1 VTLNMKNLIE
11 KIKTFP
17 LDELFTQLR
26 GASVIR
32 IIYERIDE
40 ARRHFKSGLIE
51 IKSYRD
57 FNQQIAEC
65 IQYLYSDGLLV
76 PRKISLRAAMAEGLD
91 LLERH
96 YEGSDGMQGY
106 NVAYL
111 DSVGS
116 QGRGFEFMLS
126 QLAESIRDREIF
138 RYTNGQFS
146 LLIDPSDWNT
156 HKQIVEEIV
165 EKYAAFLPDDIRM
178 GSPNRFIKYYR
189 DLIEVIL
196 SSDQT
201 IEQVR
206 NSPKFIPG
214 N

>member
-1 VTLNMKNLIE
+1 MI
-11 KIKTFP
+11 P
-17 LDELFTQLR
+17 LYELFTQLR

-32 IIYERIDE
+32 IIHERIDE
-40 ARRHFKSGLIE
+40 SRRHFKPELIE

-65 IQYLYSDGLLV
+65 IQHLYSDGLLV
-76 PRKISLRAAMAEGLD
+76 PRRVSLRTAMAEGLD
-91 LLERH
+91 LLEHH
-96 YEGSDGMQGY
+96 YEGNGGMQGY
-106 NVAYL
+106 DAAYL
-111 DSVGS
+111 DAVGS
-116 QGRGFEFMLS
+116 QGRGFEFVLS
-126 QLAESIRDREIF
+126 QLAESIRDREII

-146 LLIDPSDWNT
+146 VLIDPSDWNT

-165 EKYAAFLPDDIRM
+165 EKYAAFLPDDIRF
-178 GSPNRFIKYYR
+178 GNPDRFINYYR

-201 IEQVR
+201 IEQVG
-206 NSPKFIPG
+206 NSPKISIG

>member
-1 VTLNMKNLIE
+1 MD
-11 KIKTFP
+11 P
-17 LDELFTQLR
+17 LDELFAQLR

-40 ARRHFKSGLIE
+40 ARRHFKTGLLE
-51 IKSYRD
+51 LKSYRD
-57 FNQQIAEC
+57 FNQHIAEF
-65 IQYLYSDGLLV
+65 IQHLYSHGLLV
-76 PRKISLRAAMAEGLD
+76 PRMISLRAAMAEGLD
-91 LLERH
+91 LLERQ
-96 YEGSDGMQGY
+96 YEGNGGIQGY
-106 NVAYL
+106 DAAYL
-111 DSVGS
+111 DAVSS
-116 QGRGFEFMLS
+116 QGRGFDFVLS

-146 LLIDPSDWNT
+146 LLIDPSDWNI
-156 HKQIVEEIV
+156 HKRIVGEIV
-165 EKYAAFLPDDIRM
+165 EKYAAFLPDDICN
-178 GSPNRFIKYYR
+178 GSPDRFINYYR

-206 NSPKFIPG
+206 NSPKISLG